1 MKNQSAVLKKGKYES
16 KDKKIGIKNFMTSF
30 QGVYA
35 LIALIILCVLLSFL
49 SPNFLTVE
57 NIISIALQTAVI
69 AIIAIGMTYVIIT
82 SGIDL
87 SVGSVIAL
95 AGVVA
100 GQLLINGLN
109 IVLAMLVGVLIGALF
124 GLLNGLLITKGN
136 LQPFIA
142 TLGTMMIARGLS
154 LVLTDGLPVSGL
166 PKDFTTLGNGKLLG
180 IPIPVIFLIVIAV
193 ITHLVLSKTVF
204 GRYVYALGS
213 NEEAARLS
221 GVNTNINKILV
232 YVLSGVL
239 AALAGMLLAA
249 RLVSAQPSA
258 GTGYEMDAIAS
269 VVIGGASMAGG
280 IGSITGTVIGA
291 FTIGVLRNGLN
302 LLNVSPFWQQ
312 IAIGV
317 VILLAVYFDHKK
329 NKK

>member
-1 MKNQSAVLKKGKYES
+1 MKNQSAVLKQEKSEG
-16 KDKKIGIKNFMTSF
+16 KDKKIGIKNTSF

-35 LIALIILCVLLSFL
+35 LIALVVLCVLLTFL
-49 SPNFLTVE
+49 SPDFLTVN

-100 GQLLINGLN
+100 AQLLTNGVN
-109 IVLAMLVGVLIGALF
+109 IVLAMLVGVIIGALF

-166 PKDFTTLGNGKLLG
+166 PKSFTTLGNGRLLG
-180 IPIPVIFLIVIAV
+180 IPIPVIFLIVIA
-193 ITHLVLSKTVF
+193 IIAHFVLSKTVF

-221 GVNTNINKILV
+221 GVNTNLNKIYV
-232 YVLSGVL
+232 YILSGVL
-239 AALAGMLLAA
+239 AAIAGMILAA

-312 IAIGV
+312 IAIGI

>member
-1 MKNQSAVLKKGKYES
+1 MKNQSAVLKQEKSEG
-16 KDKKIGIKNFMTSF
+16 KDKKIGIKNTSF

-35 LIALIILCVLLSFL
+35 LIALVVLCVLLTFL
-49 SPNFLTVE
+49 SPDFLTVN

-100 GQLLINGLN
+100 AQLLTNGVN
-109 IVLAMLVGVLIGALF
+109 IVLAMLFGVIIGALF

-166 PKDFTTLGNGKLLG
+166 PKSFTTLGNGRLLG
-180 IPIPVIFLIVIAV
+180 IPIPVIFLIVIA
-193 ITHLVLSKTVF
+193 IIAHFVLSKTVF

-221 GVNTNINKILV
+221 GVNTNLNKIYV
-232 YVLSGVL
+232 YILSGVL
-239 AALAGMLLAA
+239 AAIAGMILAA

-312 IAIGV
+312 IAIGI